1 MDERALIKQLQD
13 HKGLMMTERSS
24 FEAHWR
30 EISKFISTRTSRYQ
44 KEDRNK
50 GGSMNNAI
58 INETAVLAH
67 RTLES
72 GMMAGMSSPARPWFS
87 LGPQDPDMK
96 SFGPV
101 KDWLDTVTKIMLQA
115 MGRSNLYSV
124 LPKQWGG
131 IGAYGTAAFGL
142 VDDEEEIFR
151 AYPFPIGSFCIDT
164 NDRLQVDG
172 FHREFSMTTRQL
184 ISRFG
189 KKDASGNVGWDNF
202 STAVKTA
209 YDSGRWGEWFGVNHA
224 IEINPDHNP
233 LSLHSKHKK
242 YRSVYYEDG
251 PENDKPLS
259 IMGYSDFPVITS
271 RWHVNGE
278 DVYGSRSP
286 AMDALG
292 SVKMIQLEERRKY
305 QIIDKVWN
313 PAMNA
318 DATMRTRGA
327 DTLPGA
333 VNYVQGMAMNSN
345 TGMSPAYTPDYN
357 AIAVLQNDIKDV
369 ETRIRST
376 FFADLMLMLATS
388 DNSQMT
394 AREVEERHSEK
405 LLVLG
410 PMLEQ
415 QNDDTFDPLIDTIF
429 NKCNARG
436 LFPPPPE
443 ELDGQQLRVEY
454 ISTMAQAQKL
464 IGVSAVERFVGFVGN
479 MANIDPTAV
488 DKIDVDAT
496 IEEYGIMVG
505 VNGGIVRG
513 EDEATEI
520 RVQRAQAQ
528 QAQAAA
534 QSVPAMAQGA
544 QAAKTLSEI
553 PSGGDTALTRMLA
566 QAQGGQ
572 HG

>member
-1 MDERALIKQLQD
+1 MSQLIKDLQD
-13 HKGLMMTERSS
+13 HKGLMETERSS
-24 FEAHWR
+24 FEPHWR

-44 KEDRNK
+44 REDRNR
-50 GGSMNNAI
+50 GGAMNNAI

-72 GMMAGMSSPARPWFS
+72 GMMAGMSSPARPWFA
-87 LGPQDPDMK
+87 LGPQDPGMK
-96 SFGPV
+96 KFGPV
-101 KDWLDTVTKIMLQA
+101 KEWLDDVTKIMLQA
-115 MGRSNLYSV
+115 MGRSNLYSA

-131 IGAYGTAAFGL
+131 IGGYGTAAFGL
-142 VDDEEEIFR
+142 VDDEQEIFR
-151 AYPFPIGSFCIDT
+151 AYPFPIGSFYIDT
-164 NDRLQVDG
+164 NERLQVDG
-172 FHREFSMTTRQL
+172 CHREFSMTTRQL
-184 ISRFG
+184 IGRFG
-189 KKDASGNVGWDNF
+189 KKNGTGQPDWSNF
-202 STAVKTA
+202 SVAVKNA
-209 YDSGRWGEWFGVNHA
+209 FDAGKMSQWFGVNHA
-224 IEINPDHNP
+224 VEINPGADP
-233 LSLHSKHKK
+233 RSLHSKHKK

-251 PENDKPLS
+251 PDMQQPLS

-292 SVKMIQLEERRKY
+292 STKMIQLEERRKY

-318 DATMRTRGA
+318 DATMRNSGA
-327 DTLPGA
+327 DLLPGGM
-333 VNYVQGMAMNSN
+333 NWTQGMAANGN
-345 TGMSPAYTPDYN
+345 KGMSPAYTPDYN

-369 ETRIRST
+369 ESRINST

-429 NKCNARG
+429 NKCQARG
-436 LFPPPPE
+436 LFPPPPD
-443 ELDGQQLRVEY
+443 ELDGQVLRVEY

-464 IGVSAVERFVGFVGN
+464 IGVTAVERFVGFVGN
-479 MANIDPTAV
+479 MAAIDPAAADKLNV
-488 DKIDVDAT
+488 DETID
-496 IEEYGIMVG
+496 EYGIMVG
-505 VNGGIVRG
+505 VSGSIVRD
-513 EDEATEI
+513 EDEVLEL
-520 RVQRAQAQ
+520 RQSRAQQLQA
-528 QAQAAA
+528 AQAAERM
-534 QSVPAMAQGA
+534 PALEQGA

-553 PSGGDTALTRMLA
+553 PSGGENALTRMLS
-566 QAQGGQ
+566 QAQGG
-572 HG
+572 